1 VKEGNEESPAAALRP
16 VSSDLLHP
24 PRRRTTR
31 PGDDTTKRLAKVPG
45 ASGVES
51 LGADGARLKV
61 NVEATQQ

>member
-1 VKEGNEESPAAALRP
+1 
-16 VSSDLLHP
+16 
-24 PRRRTTR
+24 
-31 PGDDTTKRLAKVPG
+31 LAKVPG